1 MCLRGYGVIRT
12 LLHCWWVYKLVN
24 YGDQYVSFSENWDSS
39 TSRSSSTSRGHI
51 PKGSTLITQGHLLN
65 SVQNGIICKSQK
77 LETIKM
83 SLIQRMDKEN
93 VGLWHNG
100 ILSGSKNNDIL
111 KFADSRCKF
120 KKSKTP

>member
-1 MCLRGYGVIRT
+1 M
-12 LLHCWWVYKLVN
+12 YKLVN

-65 SVQNGIICKSQK
+65 SVQNGIICNSQK

-111 KFADSRCKF
+111 KFADSRCKL
-120 KKSKTP
+120 KKM